1 MKGSLKWVLIGMV
14 GVALAIGGFFYYRYK
29 ERYPSTNDAYIKA
42 HVIKVTPQVSGQVKQ
57 LDVDDQQ
64 QVHKGQLLF
73 TIDPRAFRYQ
83 QEGAEAALA
92 LTRQQVNADQAAV
105 EAAKADVSS
114 QQAQLV
120 NARHQYDRTRHLA
133 KRHLRSQSDLDDAQA
148 KLKSARA
155 ALQLAKAKLQEA
167 RQNLGSAG
175 ERNERIKQAQS
186 KLKAAQLNLAH
197 TQIKAPCTGRIA
209 GLTLQQGDMVNAG
222 SSQFALVCT
231 QRFWVYANFK
241 ETDLTRI
248 RPGQTADV
256 TVDMYP
262 DHPFKGIVE
271 SINPASGAAFSLL
284 PPENATGN
292 WVKVEQRV
300 PVRILVV
307 DTNPDYPLRV
317 QTSTEVEVD
326 TGSGDTPKGLGRA
339 AVLNDQQALALARQ
353 HGIATTGM
361 ETASA
366 GESSG
371 VSESR

>member
-1 MKGSLKWVLIGMV
+1 MKGSLKWVLIGIV
-14 GVALAIGGFFYYRYK
+14 GLALAVGGFFYYRYK
-29 ERYPSTNDAYIKA
+29 ARYPSTNDAYIKA
-42 HVIKVTPQVSGQVKQ
+42 HVIKVTPQVSGQVER
-57 LDVDDQQ
+57 LAIDDQQ

-73 TIDPRAFRYQ
+73 SIDRRAFRYQ
-83 QEGAEAALA
+83 EEGAEAALS

-105 EAAKADVSS
+105 EAAKANVSN

-120 NARHQYDRTRHLA
+120 NARRQYHRTQHLA
-133 KRHLRSQSDLDDAQA
+133 KRHLRSQSDLDNART
-148 KLKSARA
+148 KLKGAQA

-167 RQNLGSAG
+167 KQNLGSAG
-175 ERNERIKQAQS
+175 ERNQRIKQAQS
-186 KLKAAQLNLAH
+186 KLKTAQLNLAH
-197 TQIKAPCTGRIA
+197 TRVKAPCSGRIA
-209 GLTLQQGDMVNAG
+209 GLTLQQGDMVTRG

-231 QRFWVYANFK
+231 HRYWVYANFK

-248 RPGQTADV
+248 RPGQSASI

-262 DHPFKGIVE
+262 DHPFHGVVE

-307 DTNPDYPLRV
+307 DAASNYPLRV

-326 TGSGDTPKGLGRA
+326 TGSGDTPAGLGRA
-339 AVLNDQQALALARQ
+339 AVLSDRQALALARQ
-353 HGIATTGM
+353 HGIANADM
-361 ETASA
+361 KTASTA
-366 GESSG
+366 EKPAQSG
-371 VSESR
+371 AK